1 MSETM
6 SYGPPVISIDVE
18 DWPQSTWDRNLPITD
33 RAVEN
38 TRRVLRLLRE
48 AEVRVTM
55 FVLGKLAERF
65 PQVVKEIQADG
76 HEVACHG
83 YGHLEVAQQ
92 SPNEFLADVRH
103 AKDLLEQITGEKVK
117 GYRAPDFSIVRSTL
131 WAFDALVEAG
141 FEYDSSVMPVRHPRY
156 GIPDWPVVPVRVNLG
171 GSNSILEAPLATF
184 HALGI
189 NWPVGGGGYHRL
201 LPGFASRYFARQVMR
216 AAPFVFYCHP
226 YEFDVQELKEIPL
239 RVPLTVRLHQGA
251 GRRWFEQR
259 FRSFVRCFGG
269 QPMHDMLSLQK
280 WSEFHL
286 RSLNTDSS
294 STPGSH
300 SEIPNVQSHS
310 SRTNNPDGSN
320 AEASR

>member
-1 MSETM
+1 MSEAM
-6 SYGPPVISIDVE
+6 SYSPPVISIDVE
-18 DWPQSTWDRNLPITD
+18 DWPQSTWDRSLPITD
-33 RAVEN
+33 RAVDN

-48 AEVRVTM
+48 TEVRVTM

-65 PQVVKEIQADG
+65 PQVVKEIRADG

-83 YGHLEVAQQ
+83 YGHLEITQQ
-92 SPNEFLADVRH
+92 SPDEFLADIRR
-103 AKDLLEQITGEKVK
+103 AKELLEQITGEKVK

-131 WAFDALVEAG
+131 WALDALVEAG

-156 GIPDWPVVPVRVNLG
+156 GISDWPVVPVRVNLG
-171 GSNSILEAPLATF
+171 RGNSILEAPLATF

-226 YEFDVQELKEIPL
+226 YEFDVKELKEIPL
-239 RVPLTVRLHQGA
+239 PVPLSVRLHQGT

-269 QPMHDMLSLQK
+269 QSMHDMLSSQQ
-280 WSEFHL
+280 WSEFHIC
-286 RSLNTDSS
+286 SLNSDSS
-294 STPGSH
+294 SKPGPH
-300 SEIPNVQSHS
+300 SDVPGKYRH
-310 SRTNNPDGSN
+310 
-320 AEASR
+320 